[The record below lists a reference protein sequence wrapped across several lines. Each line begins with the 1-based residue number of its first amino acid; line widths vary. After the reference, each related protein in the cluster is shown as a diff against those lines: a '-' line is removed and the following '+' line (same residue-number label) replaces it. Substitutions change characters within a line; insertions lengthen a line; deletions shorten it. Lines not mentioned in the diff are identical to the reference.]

1 MAGDLLFIP
10 ARKALIDEERVG
22 GVQRLHGDDP
32 AVLAGV
38 LHRGQHAADVGNIGL
53 QDDRRGE
60 VGVGDDLLPVFALK
74 ALEQLRGAVQVRK
87 LLLKIL
93 LPDRPDMR
101 VGFRLRAGPVEI
113 ALRVFV
119 HQIAFQPGSVRVH
132 QRFILRDVLLLDQGD
147 LLIEPAAQIVMIK
160 PGLVHIIVHGLLLG
174 GGDRH
179 GGQLVKQ
186 RRVLPQRAGDA
197 VHREAVLADGRA
209 ARHDLRVAAH
219 EALGVLSA
227 VHLHQVGV
235 AVQVVKVL
243 QQRQVERLPDVLTF
257 DALRQMR
264 RQIDRKLLVADGVLQ
279 HGFAKRLEAREL
291 LLLLLIR
298 AAGHRQL
305 RTQL

>member
-1 MAGDLLFIP
+1 
-10 ARKALIDEERVG
+10 
-22 GVQRLHGDDP
+22 
-32 AVLAGV
+32 
-38 LHRGQHAADVGNIGL
+38 
-53 QDDRRGE
+53 
-60 VGVGDDLLPVFALK
+60 
-74 ALEQLRGAVQVRK
+74 
-87 LLLKIL
+87 
-93 LPDRPDMR
+93 MR

-119 HQIAFQPGSVRVH
+119 HQAAFQPGGVRVH

-243 QQRQVERLPDVLTF
+243 QQRQIKRLPDVLTF
-257 DALRQMR
+257 DALRQVR
-264 RQIDRKLLVADGVLQ
+264 RQIDRQLLVADGVLQ

-291 LLLLLIR
+291 LLLLLLR

-305 RTQL
+305 RTQLWIVHVPGHLVAELDGFKLRAVHQDDAALGVWVGLPGVICPGIQRRQALKRGPDGRRLLHKRVHGITLLPRHCLPSGAVLCAGSAARMSFRTGLMD